1 MSLGERNKR
10 IVRDLIDRCING
22 HDPSVVHG
30 FTTNP
35 RVIEFQTRV
44 LESFPDLRVEVQWMV
59 AEDNKVVSW
68 QTMQGSQLGPWIY
81 APVPTGRTVDTD
93 VVVAFE
99 FDDQGQ
105 IVDQWFCT
113 NFVRMIEQ
121 LGGRVVVPSADG

>member
-1 MSLGERNKR
+1 MSFVERNKR
-10 IVRDLIDRCING
+10 IVSDLIDRCINE
-22 HDPSVVHG
+22 HDTSIVQE

-35 RVIEFQTRV
+35 RVLEFQTRV
-44 LESFPDLRVEVQWMV
+44 LQSFPDLRVEESWRI

-68 QTMQGSQLGPWIY
+68 QHMRGTHLGPWIF
-81 APVPTGRTVDTD
+81 APVPTGRTIDTD

-121 LGGRVVVPSADG
+121 LGGHVVVPSSDR

>member
-1 MSLGERNKR
+1 M
-10 IVRDLIDRCING
+10 
-22 HDPSVVHG
+22 
-30 FTTNP
+30 
-35 RVIEFQTRV
+35 
-44 LESFPDLRVEVQWMV
+44 
-59 AEDNKVVSW
+59 